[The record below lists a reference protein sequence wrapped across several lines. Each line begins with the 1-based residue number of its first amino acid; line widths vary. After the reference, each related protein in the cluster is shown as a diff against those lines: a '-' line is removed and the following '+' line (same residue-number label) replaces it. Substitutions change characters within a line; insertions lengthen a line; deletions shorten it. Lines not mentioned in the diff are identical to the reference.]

1 MKRPRLILF
10 QRNVFFIFYVFRLR
24 GDFSSRRSLL
34 EGEFLEMLVL
44 ACEMGVPFYVVVWDA
59 RKVLGVV
66 SPFVGGE

>member
-1 MKRPRLILF
+1 MVNTISKKRLLYF
-10 QRNVFFIFYVFRLR
+10 YFYVFRLR

-34 EGEFLEMLVL
+34 EGEFLEMLSL

-66 SPFVGGE
+66 SPFVGAE

>member
-10 QRNVFFIFYVFRLR
+10 QRNVSFIFLCISVE
-24 GDFSSRRSLL
+24 GDFSSRRSLS

-66 SPFVGGE
+66 SPFVDGE